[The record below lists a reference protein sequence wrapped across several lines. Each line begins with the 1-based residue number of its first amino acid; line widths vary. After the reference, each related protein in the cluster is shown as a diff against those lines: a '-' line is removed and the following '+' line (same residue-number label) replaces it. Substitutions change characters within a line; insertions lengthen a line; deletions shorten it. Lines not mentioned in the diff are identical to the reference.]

1 MKKKYDISIHGCGT
15 QGEILNL
22 LNYVVKAL
30 PSESRDIAQPF
41 YFSAGELRAKITL
54 AEGEVRLEA

>member
-30 PSESRDIAQPF
+30 PSESRDI
-41 YFSAGELRAKITL
+41 I
-54 AEGEVRLEA
+54 